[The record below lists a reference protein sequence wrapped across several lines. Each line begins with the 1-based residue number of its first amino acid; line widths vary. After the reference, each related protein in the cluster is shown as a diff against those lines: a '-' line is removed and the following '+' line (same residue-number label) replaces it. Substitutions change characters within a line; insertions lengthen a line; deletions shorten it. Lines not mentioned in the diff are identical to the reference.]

1 MKKLAQI
8 VYKLM
13 LGICVVAMTVFYT
26 LAYAIVTPFR
36 TAQYRKSHF
45 ARDTGAEYEDGVL
58 KSPIFDLY
66 NRLRSAG
73 TAVEAVAHPKEP
85 KNAHLL
91 WRDTLIIHEID
102 RVALRDGRWVIG
114 PGSASWKEGL
124 DLQDAVAEVLGN
136 ALDDRPGYRPSNAIL
151 LLNRN
156 KIPAPD
162 RLEAELMPMFLLYD
176 DTENRVEVLKTFCR

>member
-58 KSPIFDLY
+58 KSPVFDLY

-73 TAVEAVAHPKEP
+73 TPVEAVAHPKEP
-85 KNAHLL
+85 KDAHLL
-91 WRDTLIIHEID
+91 WHDTLIIHEID
-102 RVALRDGRWVIG
+102 RVALRGGRWVIG
-114 PGSASWKEGL
+114 PGSPVWKEGL
-124 DLQDAVAEVLGN
+124 PLEDAIAEVL
-136 ALDDRPGYRPSNAIL
+136 ADVADDRPGFRPGNTVL
-151 LLNRN
+151 LLDRTS
-156 KIPAPD
+156 ISPED
-162 RLEAELMPMFLLYD
+162 RLEAELMPLFLLCD
-176 DTENRVEVLKTFCR
+176 GEDGRFEILKKYCK